1 MLFDFLSMNK
11 YFFIITLLMLSC
23 DDPQYNDLLPDTP
36 VDVTINLNIPSYNGL
51 QIPGNWAYTP
61 DSSGFGLKGIFIYNK
76 NGLFL
81 AYERAC
87 PHLALSEC
95 SVMSFDGTLLK
106 CPCDDS
112 TFNIFSG
119 GVSESGVPYRAREY
133 HVEIIGANSLK
144 ITSF

>member
-1 MLFDFLSMNK
+1 MKKLI
-11 YFFIITLLMLSC
+11 YFFIIILFIGC

-36 VDVTINLNIPSYNGL
+36 VDVTISLNLPAYSTL
-51 QIPGNWAYTP
+51 QIPGSWVYTP
-61 DSSGFGLKGIFIYNK
+61 ETAGYGIKGIFIYNK
-76 NGLFL
+76 SNSYVG
-81 AYERAC
+81 YERAC
-87 PHLALSEC
+87 PHLAITEC

-133 HVEIIGANSLK
+133 HVEMLGGNSLR
-144 ITSF
+144 ITSY